1 MKSLVIAPHPDDELL
16 GVGGTI
22 LKRKSQGHSIA
33 WLIFTE
39 PSNTLGWKTDQ
50 IKQRNDQIIKVR
62 DFIGFEKVYEL
73 RFPAAELETL
83 PYGIMMN
90 RLKECIDDFQ
100 PEEVFM
106 PHPGDIHSDHS
117 IVAKCTESV
126 CKSFRAPFIR
136 RVLSYETLS
145 ETEQSY
151 ESSFRPT
158 VFINIEKEL
167 EKKLKALRIYESE
180 LKEFPFPRSEEAIQ
194 SLARYR
200 GCSSGYSAAEA
211 FAVHRIFED

>member
-1 MKSLVIAPHPDDELL
+1 MKTLVIAPHPDDELL
-16 GVGGTI
+16 GVGGTL
-22 LKRKSQGHSIA
+22 LKRKSQGCSVA

-39 PSNTLGWKTDQ
+39 PSITLNWSSDQ
-50 IKQRNDQIIKVR
+50 IKQRTDQIKRIR
-62 DFIGFEKVYEL
+62 DFIGFEKVYQL

-83 PYGIMMN
+83 PYGTMIS

-106 PHPGDIHSDHS
+106 PHSGDIHSDHAV
-117 IVAKCTESV
+117 VAKCTESA
-126 CKSFRAPFIR
+126 CKSFRAPFVKK
-136 RVLSYETLS
+136 VLSYETLS

-151 ESSFRPT
+151 EVSFRPT

-167 EKKLKALRIYESE
+167 EKKIKALQIYRSE
-180 LKEFPFPRSEEAIQ
+180 LKDFPFPRSVEAIQ

-200 GCSSGYSAAEA
+200 GCSSGYLAAEA
-211 FAVHRIFED
+211 FAVHRMLED